1 MEMLT
6 KIYEVCY
13 LKLGINENV
22 SYKLSDLV
30 SVKLIKLV
38 INAVE

>member
-22 SYKLSDLV
+22 SYKFSDLV